1 MYRLELNVGSNEPL
15 PRIKEVKEEGDL
27 FSEEDF
33 REKYPP
39 KDETEKKTIVETR
52 AKLSQWFPL

>member
-1 MYRLELNVGSNEPL
+1 LNISSNEPL
-15 PRIKEVKEEGDL
+15 PRIKEVKREDDDL

-39 KDETEKKTIVETR
+39 KDEEEKQKILVTR
-52 AKLSQWFPL
+52 DKLSQWFPY